1 MRWDKMAQLFDINN
15 GEEFGMFVL
24 IKSADIRTA
33 RNGKPFIAFRFQD
46 RSGSMDGMYWSAT
59 EEEVNRFQAGKV
71 VYLRGRRDTY
81 QGTPQVK
88 IESLRPAEAG
98 EPDDPT
104 LYLEKIDVKR
114 EVLEAELDDALLL
127 ITEANIA
134 RVVRKILHQTQDDF
148 FVHPAAKR
156 VHHAVAGGLSY
167 HTLTMV
173 KIARNLLSIYPQ
185 LNPSLLIG
193 GIILHDIG
201 KTVELN
207 GAISTEY
214 TLKGKMMGHITIIS
228 EMIDRACHEIG
239 IDPENESILLLKHIV
254 LAHHGKL
261 EFGSPVLPQLLEAE
275 IIHYID
281 DMDAKINMISSALD
295 QTDSGEFTQQLFA
308 LDRRQ
313 IYKPKF
319 NK

>member
-1 MRWDKMAQLFDINN
+1 MAQLFEIKN
-15 GEEFGMFVL
+15 GEQFGIFVL
-24 IKSADIRTA
+24 IKAADIRTA

-46 RSGSMDGMYWSAT
+46 RSGSMDGMFWSAT
-59 EEEVNRFQAGKV
+59 EEEVNLYQAGKV
-71 VYLRGRRDTY
+71 VFLRGKRDTY

-88 IESLRPAEAG
+88 IESMRLAEAG

-104 LYLEKIDVKR
+104 LYVEKVKVKR
-114 EVLEAELDDALLL
+114 EDLEAELDDALLL
-127 ITEANIA
+127 ITEPNIA
-134 RVVRKILHQTQDDF
+134 RVVRKIIHQTQEDF

-156 VHHAVAGGLSY
+156 LHHAMAGGLSF
-167 HTLTMV
+167 HTLSMV

-201 KTVELN
+201 KTVELS

-214 TLKGKMMGHITIIS
+214 TLKGKMMGHIVIIS
-228 EMIDRACHEIG
+228 EMIDRACAEIG
-239 IDPENESILLLKHIV
+239 IDPENESILLLKHVV
-254 LAHHGKL
+254 LAHHGKM

-275 IIHYID
+275 LIHYID
-281 DMDAKINMISSALD
+281 DMDAKINMLTEVLD
-295 QTDSGEFTQQLFA
+295 KTEPGEFTSQIFA

-319 NK
+319 QK

>member
-1 MRWDKMAQLFDINN
+1 MAQLFEVNN
-15 GEEFGMFVL
+15 GEEFGIFVL
-24 IKSADIRTA
+24 IKAADVRVA

-46 RSGSMDGMYWSAT
+46 RSGSMDGMFWSAGD
-59 EEEVNRFQAGKV
+59 EEINQYQAGKV
-71 VYLRGRRDTY
+71 VFLRGKRDTY

-88 IESLRPAEAG
+88 IDSLRLAEAG

-104 LYLEKIDVKR
+104 IYVEKIDVKR

-127 ITEANIA
+127 ITEPNIA
-134 RVVRKILHQTQDDF
+134 RVVRKILHQTQEDF

-156 VHHAVAGGLSY
+156 HHHAVAGGLSY

-173 KIARNLLSIYPQ
+173 KIARTLLAIYPQ
-185 LNPSLLIG
+185 INPSLLIG
-193 GIILHDIG
+193 GVILHDIG
-201 KTVELN
+201 KTVELS

-214 TLKGKMMGHITIIS
+214 TLKGKMMGHIVIIS
-228 EMIDRACHEIG
+228 EMIDRAVADIG
-239 IDPENESILLLKHIV
+239 IDPENESILLLKHVV

-261 EFGSPVLPQLLEAE
+261 EFGSPVMPQLLEAE
-275 IIHYID
+275 LIHYID
-281 DMDAKINMISSALD
+281 DMDAKVNMISTELSK
-295 QTDSGEFTQQLFA
+295 TEPGEFTAQIYP

-319 NK
+319 SK

>member
-1 MRWDKMAQLFDINN
+1 MAQLFEISN
-15 GEEFGMFVL
+15 GEEFGIFVL
-24 IKSADIRTA
+24 IKAADVRIA

-46 RSGSMDGMYWSAT
+46 RSGSMDGMFWSAT
-59 EEEVNRFQAGKV
+59 EEEINLYQAGKV
-71 VYLRGRRDTY
+71 AFLRGKRDTY

-88 IESLRPAEAG
+88 IDSMRLAQPG

-104 LYLEKIDVKR
+104 LYVEKIGVKR
-114 EVLEAELDDALLL
+114 EELEAELDDALLL

-134 RVVRKILHQTQDDF
+134 RVVRKIIHQTQEDF

-173 KIARNLLSIYPQ
+173 KIARNLLSVYPQ

-201 KTVELN
+201 KTVELS

-214 TLKGKMMGHITIIS
+214 TLKGKMMGHIVIIS
-228 EMIDRACHEIG
+228 EMIDRACKDIG
-239 IDPENESILLLKHIV
+239 IDPDNESILLLKHVV

-295 QTDSGEFTQQLFA
+295 QTEPGEFTQQLFA

-319 NK
+319 KK